1 MGFALNKNINAFM
14 SSDATG
20 RGDGGWAR
28 EHRDTCIGK
37 GLPQMKN
44 RRTTLLWMKD
54 LIEHMSRCHEQL
66 QWAADGPS
74 ESFLTDAMLGDVSEF
89 QRVCQELRTPP
100 APSRSLA
107 PSA

>member
-1 MGFALNKNINAFM
+1 MGFALDKNINAPM
-14 SSDATG
+14 PPHAKG
-20 RGDGGWAR
+20 RGDGGRAA
-28 EHRDTCIGK
+28 ELRDTCIGK
-37 GLPQMKN
+37 GLPEMKN

-66 QWAADGPS
+66 QWADAGPS

-89 QRVCQELRTPP
+89 QKLCQELRTPP

>member
-1 MGFALNKNINAFM
+1 MPKSAKGC
-14 SSDATG
+14 D
-20 RGDGGWAR
+20 DGGWAT
-28 EHRDTCIGK
+28 ELRDTCIGE
-37 GLPQMKN
+37 GLPEMKN

-89 QRVCQELRTPP
+89 QRLCQELRSSP

>member
-1 MGFALNKNINAFM
+1 
-14 SSDATG
+14 
-20 RGDGGWAR
+20 
-28 EHRDTCIGK
+28 
-37 GLPQMKN
+37 
-44 RRTTLLWMKD
+44 
-54 LIEHMSRCHEQL
+54 MSRCHEQL

-89 QRVCQELRTPP
+89 QRLCQELRTPP

>member
-1 MGFALNKNINAFM
+1 
-14 SSDATG
+14 
-20 RGDGGWAR
+20 
-28 EHRDTCIGK
+28 
-37 GLPQMKN
+37 MKN

-89 QRVCQELRTPP
+89 QRLCQEFRSTP

>member
-1 MGFALNKNINAFM
+1 MRRV
-14 SSDATG
+14 ATTA
-20 RGDGGWAR
+20 DGPPKSKTPESVR
-28 EHRDTCIGK
+28 E
-37 GLPQMKN
+37 LPEMKN

-89 QRVCQELRTPP
+89 QRLCQELRTPP